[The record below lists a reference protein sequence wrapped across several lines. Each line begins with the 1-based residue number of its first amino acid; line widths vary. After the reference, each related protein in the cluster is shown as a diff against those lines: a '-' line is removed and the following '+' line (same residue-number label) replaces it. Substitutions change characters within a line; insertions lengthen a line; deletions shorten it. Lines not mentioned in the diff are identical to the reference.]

1 VSLFIRRSCRAP
13 PATRRCAIVSELASW
28 LDRTRARRC
37 LCDRIETTLAP
48 EDAQALVAL
57 IAADAT
63 PFTVRLA
70 AKINRSLLDGNEAE
84 EVELE
89 RDELAEIADALSVDP
104 KLVFEVPALKP
115 LYDEVVAALQD

>member
-1 VSLFIRRSCRAP
+1 VRGVAF
-13 PATRRCAIVSELASW
+13 AIGS
-28 LDRTRARRC
+28 RP
-37 LCDRIETTLAP
+37 TLAP